1 VWDFPGQI
9 DFFDPTFDLDS
20 IFGEMGAL
28 IFVIDAVV
36 LPQYTIHQTYMI
48 RMIIREHSINCTSP

>member
-1 VWDFPGQI
+1 M
-9 DFFDPTFDLDS
+9 DFFDSTFDLDA

-36 LPQYTIHQTYMI
+36 LP
-48 RMIIREHSINCTSP
+48 RSI

>member
-1 VWDFPGQI
+1 M
-9 DFFDPTFDLDS
+9 DFFDQTFDLDA

-36 LPQYTIHQTYMI
+36 FSQVNVKLTGRLGRLPRST
-48 RMIIREHSINCTSP
+48 ESITFHNNTSVGG